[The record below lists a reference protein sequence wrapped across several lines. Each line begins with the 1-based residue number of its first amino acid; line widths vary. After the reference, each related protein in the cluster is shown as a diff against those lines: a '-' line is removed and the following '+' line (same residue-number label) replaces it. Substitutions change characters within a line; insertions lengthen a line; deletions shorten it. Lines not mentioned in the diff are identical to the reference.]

1 MNLSDIQIPVSSI
14 QGVGPAAEAAFAR
27 LNIFSVAD
35 LLCHYPRDWEDR
47 THYIPLKDFNQH
59 KKINTIAKVIAHE
72 WFGFGAMKTLKIII
86 TDNTSQA
93 ALICFNRP
101 FLEKTYPINS
111 IIHLTGSFY
120 IKYNQLQSANFD
132 GELLCKKGEIQDF
145 LNGTLPSAKVLPI
158 YKTVSG
164 LSQTQLRKAIQKALS
179 EYSKG
184 ISTQLPADIIEK
196 YNLFEKKDAL
206 QALHNP
212 ASLEEL
218 KKAQKSIIFE
228 ELYFFQKG
236 IVQRFYHHKGKLPQL
251 DDELELQD
259 LLNQKDTTEQNDN
272 ISHLFV
278 KSLSPRQKI
287 LAQRLPFQL
296 TFDQQRTILQIN
308 IDIDNAEDKNHC
320 QKTMS
325 RLIQGD
331 VGSGKTLV
339 AFFAMLRIID
349 MGGQC
354 AILAPTEI
362 LAKQHGENAAELLEP
377 CNVQLAFLTG
387 SVKNQ
392 GKNLLQEK
400 LKNGEI
406 DVVIGTHALFSK
418 NVHYNNLQLVIIDE
432 QHRFGVLQRNA
443 IMEKGLSS
451 LKGNQKEPHLLMM
464 SATPIPQTLA
474 LTVFG
479 DLDVST
485 IKTMP
490 AGRIPIRTYLTQI
503 GHEDRVYEAVRQ
515 QLQQGFQ
522 AYFVYPRIENDE
534 TEEETSTKKL
544 KSAEEMFDFLQNS
557 VFPEF
562 RLGLVHSKISQE
574 DQNQILADFKKG
586 KIQAIIATSVVEVGV
601 DVPNATCMII
611 EQAERFGLAA
621 LHQLRGRVGRGK
633 NPSHCFLIY
642 SQKITEI
649 GKERLKAIHQ
659 STDGFAIAEQ
669 DMLLRGPGEVL
680 GIQQSGYFTLGLADP
695 IRDRELLLIARKEA
709 ILHFTEQE

>member
-1 MNLSDIQIPVSSI
+1 MNLSDIQIPVNSI
-14 QGVGPAAEAAFAR
+14 QGVGPSSEAAFAR

-47 THYIPLKDFNQH
+47 THYVPLKDFNQY
-59 KKINTIAKVIAHE
+59 KKVNTIAKVIAHE
-72 WFGFGAMKTLKIII
+72 WFGFGAMRTLKIII
-86 TDNTSQA
+86 SDNTAQA

-111 IIHLTGSFY
+111 IIHLIGSFY
-120 IKYNQLQSANFD
+120 VKYNQLQSASFD

-145 LNGTLPSAKVLPI
+145 LNGPFPSAKVLPI

-164 LSQTQLRKAIQKALS
+164 LSQTQIRKAIQKALA
-179 EYSKG
+179 EYGKG
-184 ISTQLPADIIEK
+184 ISTQLPLDILEK
-196 YNLFEKKDAL
+196 YNLFEKKAAL
-206 QALHNP
+206 QAIHNP
-212 ASLEEL
+212 TSLEEL
-218 KKAQKSIIFE
+218 EKAQKTLIFE

-236 IVQRFYHHKGKLPQL
+236 IVERFYHHKGKLPQL
-251 DDELELQD
+251 DDELELEN
-259 LLNQKDTTEQNDN
+259 LLNQKENVAQTED
-272 ISHLFV
+272 ISELFI

-296 TFDQQRTILQIN
+296 TYDQKKTILQIN
-308 IDIDNAEDKNHC
+308 IDIDNSEDQNHC

-354 AILAPTEI
+354 TILAPTEI

-377 CNVQLAFLTG
+377 CNVRIAFLSG

-406 DVVIGTHALFSK
+406 DILIGTHALFSK
-418 NVHYNNLQLVIIDE
+418 NVQYYNLELVIIDE

-451 LKGNQKEPHLLMM
+451 LKGKQKEPHLLMM

-490 AGRIPIRTYLTQI
+490 EGRIPIRTYLTQI
-503 GHEDRVYEAVRQ
+503 GHEERVYEAVRQ
-515 QLQQGFQ
+515 QLHQGFQ
-522 AYFVYPRIENDE
+522 AYFVYPRIEEDE
-534 TEEETSTKKL
+534 SEQEENSSQKL
-544 KSAEEMFDFLQNS
+544 KSAEEMFQFLQND
-557 VFPEF
+557 VFSEF
-562 RLGLVHSKISQE
+562 TLGLVHSKISQE
-574 DQNQILADFKKG
+574 EQNQILSDFKKG

-601 DVPNATCMII
+601 DVPNATCMVI

-642 SQKITEI
+642 SPKITEI

-659 STDGFAIAEQ
+659 STDGFNIAEQ

-709 ILHFTEQE
+709 ILHFSEK